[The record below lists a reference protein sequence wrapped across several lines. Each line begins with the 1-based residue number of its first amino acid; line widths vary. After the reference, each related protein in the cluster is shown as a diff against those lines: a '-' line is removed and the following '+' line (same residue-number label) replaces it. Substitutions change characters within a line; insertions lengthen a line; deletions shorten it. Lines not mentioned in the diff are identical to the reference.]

1 MQYFFSKKRIL
12 TALKLHFISTMKT
25 LNSIPATGIKGLKE
39 NWRNDLSAA
48 ISVSLVALPLALGIA
63 VASEV
68 SPMAGVLSAIIGGV
82 VTTFF
87 RGGHLAI
94 NGPAAGLIAVIL
106 GGLVALDGNIN
117 YVLAAIVVSGGIQT
131 ILGFLKMGRFAK
143 LLPSSVLHGILAAI
157 GVIIFTKQIHYALGT
172 TSDSKS
178 IIGTLIDAFYKIPE
192 INPFV
197 FVIALVGILTLVFY
211 KKINTKFI
219 RAIPAPMW
227 VLILSIPFV
236 FIFDFFNGHSI
247 SFLGKSYGVGPELL
261 IDIPEN
267 PLDSI
272 MHPDFGMIGTTAF
285 WLTVLS
291 ITMIASVE
299 TLASAR
305 AVDKLDPYKRTTNLN
320 KDLIGVGLS
329 TMVSGALGGLPI
341 ITVIV
346 RSTVNVNSN
355 AKTKWSNFYHGI
367 FLILFVLIL
376 APILRSVPL
385 AALAAILVH
394 TGFKL
399 ASPKVFKHAYD
410 QGVEQLLFLTATLI
424 ITLFTD
430 LLYGIVGGILVTL
443 FLHMLLA
450 KVGFLRFFKMI
461 YRSGSKVYR
470 LENGTYDVKL
480 KGISNFLYALQ
491 LDTLLEEIPAGSTVR
506 IDMSKTRLVD
516 LSIMENLIDFKRIQD
531 DQGGDV
537 KLIGLENHVSSTSH
551 NRALKIVTGRI
562 KKRITKRQIRLQKMA
577 IANSWS
583 FEREVDWNT
592 SYLRNFHF
600 FDSRPIEMK
609 KNSLQG
615 LDVKNDAHWEIAD
628 IIFDE
633 GALLALE
640 VYQTTVQVI
649 KLPTAIPPFIIDKE
663 GLFDKVFDRVKVF
676 SGAKGDINFKKYTDF
691 SNKFQLS
698 GENEAEIRTF
708 FTNDLLRFLEE
719 NEIHHIESNGEALM
733 IFKYI
738 HVARTDEVKNMLVF
752 ATNLLSHMNLK

>member
-1 MQYFFSKKRIL
+1 MKINNQIP
-12 TALKLHFISTMKT
+12 ST
-25 LNSIPATGIKGLKE
+25 GFKGLKE
-39 NWRNDLSAA
+39 NWRNDISAA
-48 ISVSLVALPLALGIA
+48 LSVSLVALPLALGIA

-117 YVLAAIVVSGGIQT
+117 YVLAAIVISGAIQAL
-131 ILGFLKMGRFAK
+131 LGFLKLGRFAK

-157 GVIIFTKQIHYALGT
+157 GVIIFSKQIHYTLGT
-172 TSDSKS
+172 KSSSDT
-178 IIGTLIDAFYKIPE
+178 IIGTLMDVFYKLPDA
-192 INPFV
+192 NPFV
-197 FVIALVGILTLVFY
+197 FLIALSGILVLVFY
-211 KKINTKFI
+211 KKIKYKFI
-219 RAIPAPMW
+219 RIIPAPMW
-227 VLILSIPFV
+227 VLLLALPFV
-236 FIFDFFNGHSI
+236 FGFDFFNEHSL
-247 SFLGKSYGVGPELL
+247 SFFGKDFSIGPHLL
-261 IDIPEN
+261 IDIPDN
-267 PLDSI
+267 PLESI
-272 MHPDFGMIGTTAF
+272 MHPDFGMINTFPF

-305 AVDKLDPYKRTTNLN
+305 AVDKLDPYRRTTNLN

-329 TMVSGALGGLPI
+329 SMVSGALGGLPI

-376 APILRSVPL
+376 APILRSIPL

-394 TGFKL
+394 TGYKL

-410 QGVEQLLFLTATLI
+410 QGVEQLLFLSSTLL

-430 LLYGIVGGILVTL
+430 LLYGILGGILVTL
-443 FLHMLLA
+443 ALQMLLA
-450 KVGFLRFFKMI
+450 KVGFLHFFKMI
-461 YRSGSKVYR
+461 FKSGSKVYH

-480 KGISNFLYALQ
+480 KGITNFLYSLK
-491 LDTLLEEIPAGSTVR
+491 LDKLLKDIPNGSNVI
-506 IDMSKTRLVD
+506 IDMSQTRLVD
-516 LSIMENLIDFKRIQD
+516 LSIMENIIDFKRIHD
-531 DQGGDV
+531 DFGGEV
-537 KLIGLENHVSSTSH
+537 RLVGLDNHVASTSH

-562 KKRITKRQIRLQKMA
+562 KKRISKRQIRLQKL
-577 IANSWS
+577 ANLNGWS
-583 FEREVDWNT
+583 FQREVDWNT

-609 KNSLQG
+609 SNSLQG
-615 LDVKNDAHWEIAD
+615 LDSENNAQWEIAD
-628 IIFDE
+628 IVFDE

-640 VYQTTVQVI
+640 VYQTTVQI
-649 KLPTAIPPFIIDKE
+649 IRLPTSIPKFIIDKE
-663 GLFDKVFDRVKVF
+663 GLFDKIFNKVKVL
-676 SGAKGDINFKKYTDF
+676 SGASSDINFKKNKDF
-691 SNKFQLS
+691 SNKFLLS
-698 GENEAEIRTF
+698 GEKEEDIREF
-708 FTNDLLRFLEE
+708 FTEDLIQFLEE

-733 IFKYI
+733 IFKYLHI
-738 HVARTDEVKNMLVF
+738 AKTDEVQNMLTF
-752 ATNLLSHMNLK
+752 GLNLLKHMNLKGIS

>member
-1 MQYFFSKKRIL
+1 M
-12 TALKLHFISTMKT
+12 TFIDHVFNHMNTNTTIPST
-25 LNSIPATGIKGLKE
+25 GFKGLKE

-48 ISVSLVALPLALGIA
+48 LSVSLVALPLALGIA

-68 SPMAGVLSAIIGGV
+68 SPMAGILSAIIGGV

-157 GVIIFTKQIHYALGT
+157 GVIIFSKQIHYALGT
-172 TSDSKS
+172 TSDADT
-178 IIGTLIDAFYKIPE
+178 IVGTLVDVFYKLPD
-192 INPFV
+192 INPYV
-197 FVIALVGILTLVFY
+197 FIISLIGVLVLVFY
-211 KKINTKFI
+211 KKIKYKFI
-219 RAIPAPMW
+219 RIIPAPMW
-227 VLILSIPFV
+227 ALLLALPFV
-236 FIFDFFNGHSI
+236 FIFDFFNEHTI
-247 SFLGKSYGVGPELL
+247 SLFGNPYTVGPHLL
-261 IDIPEN
+261 IDIPNN

-272 MHPDFGMIGTTAF
+272 MHPDFGMIGTSAF

-305 AVDKLDPYKRTTNLN
+305 AVDKLDPYRRTTNLN
-320 KDLIGVGLS
+320 KDLVGVGLS

-346 RSTVNVNSN
+346 RSTVNVNSH
-355 AKTKWSNFYHGI
+355 AKTKWSNLYHGI

-376 APILRSVPL
+376 APVLRSVPL

-410 QGVEQLLFLTATLI
+410 QGVEQLLFLSSTLI

-430 LLYGIVGGILVTL
+430 LLYGIIGGILVTL
-443 FLHMLLA
+443 ILHMLLA
-450 KVGFLRFFKMI
+450 KVGFSTFFKKV
-461 YRSGSKVYR
+461 YKSGSKVYH

-480 KGISNFLYALQ
+480 RGVTNFLYALK
-491 LDTLLEEIPAGSTVR
+491 LDKLLKDIPIGSTVR
-506 IDMSKTRLVD
+506 IDLSQTRLVD
-516 LSIMENLIDFKRIQD
+516 LTIMENLIEYKRIQD
-531 DQGGDV
+531 ISGGNV
-537 KLIGLENHVSSTSH
+537 KLIGLDNHVASTSH
-551 NRALKIVTGRI
+551 NRALKIATGRV

-577 IANSWS
+577 NLKGWT
-583 FEREVDWNT
+583 FDREVDWNT
-592 SYLRNFHF
+592 SYLRNFRF

-609 KNSLQG
+609 NNSLQG
-615 LDVKNDAHWEIAD
+615 LDTINNAKWEIAD
-628 IIFDE
+628 IVFDE
-633 GALLALE
+633 GAMLALE
-640 VYQTTVQVI
+640 VYQTTVQIVR
-649 KLPTAIPPFIIDKE
+649 LPTLIPRFIIDKE
-663 GLFDKVFDRVKVF
+663 GLFDKIFDKVKVL
-676 SGAKGDINFKKYTDF
+676 SGSKGDIDFVKFPGF

-698 GENEAEIRTF
+698 GEDEDAIKDF
-708 FTNDLLRFLEE
+708 FTDDLIQFLEE

-733 IFKYI
+733 IFKYLHI
-738 HVARTDEVKNMLVF
+738 ARTNEVENMLTF
-752 ATNLLSHMNLK
+752 SLNLLEHMTLNKNT

>member
-1 MQYFFSKKRIL
+1 MNSN
-12 TALKLHFISTMKT
+12 
-25 LNSIPATGIKGLKE
+25 NSIPATGFKGLKE

-48 ISVSLVALPLALGIA
+48 LSVSLVALPLALGIA

-68 SPMAGVLSAIIGGV
+68 SPMAGILSAIIGGV

-131 ILGFLKMGRFAK
+131 VLGFLKMGRFAK

-157 GVIIFTKQIHYALGT
+157 GVIIFSKQIHYALGT
-172 TSDSKS
+172 KSEATS
-178 IIGTLIDAFYKIPE
+178 IIGTLVDVFYKLPE

-197 FVIALVGILTLVFY
+197 FIISLIGILILVFY
-211 KKINTKFI
+211 KKINLKII
-219 RAIPAPMW
+219 RVIPAPMW
-227 VLILSIPFV
+227 VLLIAIPLV
-236 FIFDFFNGHSI
+236 FGFDFFTEHSI
-247 SFLGKSYGVGPELL
+247 SLFGRSYGVGPELL
-261 IDIPEN
+261 ITIPDN

-272 MHPDFGMIGTTAF
+272 MHPDFGMVGTGAF

-320 KDLIGVGLS
+320 KDLVGVGLS

-376 APILRSVPL
+376 APVLRSVPL

-394 TGFKL
+394 TGYKL
-399 ASPKVFKHAYD
+399 ASPKVFKQAYD
-410 QGVEQLLFLTATLI
+410 QGVEQLLFLSSTLI

-430 LLYGIVGGILVTL
+430 LLYGIIGGILVTL
-443 FLHMLLA
+443 ILHMLLA
-450 KVGFLRFFKMI
+450 KVGFIAFFKKI
-461 YRSGSKVYR
+461 YKSGSKVYK
-470 LENGTYDVKL
+470 LDNGSYDVKL
-480 KGISNFLYALQ
+480 KGIANFLYALQ
-491 LDTLLEEIPAGSTVR
+491 LDKLLKEIPKGSNVQV
-506 IDMSKTRLVD
+506 DMSQTRLVD
-516 LSIMENLIDFKRIQD
+516 LSIMENLIEFKRIHD
-531 DQGGDV
+531 NSGGNV
-537 KLIGLENHVSSTSH
+537 QLLGLDNHVASTSH
-551 NRALKIVTGRI
+551 NRALKIVTGRV
-562 KKRITKRQIRLQKMA
+562 KKRITKRQIRLQKLA
-577 IANSWS
+577 IANGWS

-609 KNSLQG
+609 SNSLQG
-615 LDVKNDAHWEIAD
+615 KDNENNTQWEIAD
-628 IIFDE
+628 IVFDE

-640 VYQTTVQVI
+640 VYQTTVQIVR
-649 KLPTAIPPFIIDKE
+649 LPAPIPKFVIDKE
-663 GLFDKVFDRVKVF
+663 GLFEKLFDRVKVI
-676 SGAKGDINFKKYTDF
+676 SGAKGDINFEKYSGF
-691 SNKFQLS
+691 SGKFQLS
-698 GENEAEIRTF
+698 GEDENAIREF
-708 FTNDLLRFLEE
+708 FNNDLIQFLEQ
-719 NEIHHIESNGEALM
+719 NDTHHIESNGEALM
-733 IFKYI
+733 IFKYLHI
-738 HVARTDEVKNMLVF
+738 ARTDEVKNMLTF
-752 ATNLLSHMNLK
+752 SQNLVSQMRFDSHSEKKIKNY

>member
-1 MQYFFSKKRIL
+1 MNNNSPL
-12 TALKLHFISTMKT
+12 PST
-25 LNSIPATGIKGLKE
+25 GFKGLKE
-39 NWRNDLSAA
+39 NWRGDLSAA

-63 VASEV
+63 VASGV

-117 YVLAAIVVSGGIQT
+117 YVLAAIVISGGIQVV
-131 ILGFLKMGRFAK
+131 LGFLKMGRFAK

-157 GVIIFTKQIHYALGT
+157 GVIIFAKQAHYALGT
-172 TSDSKS
+172 TSSADTT
-178 IIGTLIDAFYKIPE
+178 IGAIVDIFRKLPE
-192 INPFV
+192 VNPFV
-197 FVIALVGILTLVFY
+197 FLVAFIGLLVLVFY
-211 KKINTKFI
+211 KKIKNKLI
-219 RAIPAPMW
+219 QAIPAPMW
-227 VLILSIPFV
+227 VLLLSIPVV
-236 FIFDFFNGHSI
+236 FGFDFFTEHSI
-247 SFLGKSYGVGPELL
+247 SFLGNTYGVGPSLL
-261 IDIPEN
+261 IDIPKN

-272 MHPDFGMIGTTAF
+272 MHPDFGMIATLPF

-291 ITMIASVE
+291 VTTIASVE

-305 AVDKLDPYKRTTNLN
+305 AVDKLDPHKRTTNLN

-376 APILRSVPL
+376 APVLRSIPL

-410 QGVEQLLFLTATLI
+410 QGVEQLLFLSSTLI

-443 FLHMLLA
+443 LLHMLLA
-450 KVGFLRFFKMI
+450 KVGFLPFFRKI
-461 YRSGSKVYR
+461 YKSGSKVYQ
-470 LENGTYDVKL
+470 LENGTYEVKL
-480 KGISNFLYALQ
+480 KGIANFLYALK
-491 LDTLLEEIPAGSTVR
+491 LDKLLENVPLGATVR
-506 IDMSKTRLVD
+506 IDMSQTRLVD
-516 LSIMENLIDFKRIQD
+516 LSIMENLIEFKRIHENS
-531 DQGGDV
+531 GGDV
-537 KLIGLENHVSSTSH
+537 KLMGLDNHVASTSH
-551 NRALKIVTGRI
+551 NRALKIITGRV

-577 IANSWS
+577 ITNGWT
-583 FEREVDWNT
+583 FDKEVDWNT

-609 KNSLQG
+609 TNSLQG
-615 LDVKNDAHWEIAD
+615 VDAVNNTNWEIAD
-628 IIFDE
+628 IVFDE
-633 GALLALE
+633 GALMALE
-640 VYQTTVQVI
+640 VYQTTVQII
-649 KLPTAIPPFIIDKE
+649 KVPVAIPKFIIDKE
-663 GLFDKVFDRVKVF
+663 GFFDKVFSGVTVF
-676 SGAKGDINFKKYTDF
+676 SGGKGDIDFKKYSGF

-698 GENEAEIRTF
+698 GEDEKAVKTF
-708 FTNDLLRFLEE
+708 FKEDLIRFLEN

-733 IFKYI
+733 IFKYL
-738 HVARTDEVKNMLVF
+738 HVARTDEVNSMLSF
-752 ATNLLSHMNLK
+752 ATNLLKQMDLKPVLDK

>member
-1 MQYFFSKKRIL
+1 MNNNSPL
-12 TALKLHFISTMKT
+12 PST
-25 LNSIPATGIKGLKE
+25 GFKGLKE
-39 NWRNDLSAA
+39 NWRGDLSAA

-63 VASEV
+63 VASGV

-117 YVLAAIVVSGGIQT
+117 YVLAAIVISGGIQVV
-131 ILGFLKMGRFAK
+131 LGFLKMGRFAK

-157 GVIIFTKQIHYALGT
+157 GVIIFAKQAHYALGT
-172 TSDSKS
+172 TSSADTT
-178 IIGTLIDAFYKIPE
+178 IGAIVDIFRKLPE
-192 INPFV
+192 VNPFV
-197 FVIALVGILTLVFY
+197 FLVAFIGLLVLVFY
-211 KKINTKFI
+211 KKIKNKLI
-219 RAIPAPMW
+219 QAIPAPMW
-227 VLILSIPFV
+227 VLLLSIPVV
-236 FIFDFFNGHSI
+236 FGFDFFTEHSI
-247 SFLGKSYGVGPELL
+247 SFLGNTYGVGPSLL
-261 IDIPEN
+261 IDIPKN

-272 MHPDFGMIGTTAF
+272 MHPDFGMIATLPF

-291 ITMIASVE
+291 VTTIASVE

-305 AVDKLDPYKRTTNLN
+305 AVDKLDPHKRTTNLN

-376 APILRSVPL
+376 APVLRSIPL

-410 QGVEQLLFLTATLI
+410 QGVEQLLFLSSTLI
-424 ITLFTD
+424 ITLFAD

-443 FLHMLLA
+443 LLHMLLA
-450 KVGFLRFFKMI
+450 KVGFLPFFRKI
-461 YRSGSKVYR
+461 YKSGSKVYQ
-470 LENGTYDVKL
+470 LENGTYEVKL
-480 KGISNFLYALQ
+480 KGIANFLYALK
-491 LDTLLEEIPAGSTVR
+491 LDKLLENVPLGATVR
-506 IDMSKTRLVD
+506 IDMSQTRLVD
-516 LSIMENLIDFKRIQD
+516 LSIMENLIEFKRIHENS
-531 DQGGDV
+531 GGDV
-537 KLIGLENHVSSTSH
+537 KLMGLDNHVASTSH
-551 NRALKIVTGRI
+551 NRALKIITGRV

-577 IANSWS
+577 ITNGWT
-583 FEREVDWNT
+583 FDKEVDWNT

-609 KNSLQG
+609 TNSLQG
-615 LDVKNDAHWEIAD
+615 IDAVNNTNWEIAD
-628 IIFDE
+628 IVFDE
-633 GALLALE
+633 GALMALE
-640 VYQTTVQVI
+640 VYQTTVQII
-649 KLPTAIPPFIIDKE
+649 KVPVAIPKFIIDKE
-663 GLFDKVFDRVKVF
+663 GFFDKVFSGVTVF
-676 SGAKGDINFKKYTDF
+676 SGGKGDIDFKKYSGF

-698 GENEAEIRTF
+698 GEDEKAVKTF
-708 FTNDLLRFLEE
+708 FKEDLIRFLEN

-733 IFKYI
+733 IFKYL
-738 HVARTDEVKNMLVF
+738 HVARTDEVNSMLSF
-752 ATNLLSHMNLK
+752 ATNLLKQMDLKPVLDK

>member
-1 MQYFFSKKRIL
+1 MNNNNIP
-12 TALKLHFISTMKT
+12 ST
-25 LNSIPATGIKGLKE
+25 GFKGLKE
-39 NWRNDLSAA
+39 NWRSDLSAA
-48 ISVSLVALPLALGIA
+48 LSVSLVALPLALGIA

-106 GGLVALDGNIN
+106 GGLVALDRNIN
-117 YVLAAIVVSGGIQT
+117 YVLAAIVVAGSIQT

-157 GVIIFTKQIHYALGT
+157 GVIIFTKQAHFALGT
-172 TSDSKS
+172 TSNADTT
-178 IIGTLIDAFYKIPE
+178 IGTLLDIFYKLPE
-192 INPFV
+192 ANPIV
-197 FVIALVGILTLVFY
+197 FLVALVGILVLVFY
-211 KKINTKFI
+211 KKINNKFI
-219 RAIPAPMW
+219 KMIPAPMW
-227 VLILSIPFV
+227 VLLLALPLV
-236 FIFDFFNGHSI
+236 FGFDFFNEHSI
-247 SFLGKSYGVGPELL
+247 SFFGSSYSVGPELL

-272 MHPDFGMIGTTAF
+272 MHPDFGMIDTLAF

-291 ITMIASVE
+291 ITTIASVE

-346 RSTVNVNSN
+346 RSTVNVNSG

-376 APILRSVPL
+376 APVLRSIPL

-399 ASPKVFKHAYD
+399 ASPKVFKRAYD
-410 QGVEQLLFLTATLI
+410 QGVEQLLFLSSTLI

-443 FLHMLLA
+443 ILHMLLA
-450 KVGFLRFFKMI
+450 KVGFTSFFRKI
-461 YRSGSKVYR
+461 YKSGSKVYR
-470 LENGTYDVKL
+470 LENGTYDIKL
-480 KGISNFLYALQ
+480 KGITNFLYALQ
-491 LDTLLEEIPAGSTVR
+491 LDKLLENIPIGSTIRV
-506 IDMSKTRLVD
+506 DMSQTRLVD
-516 LSIMENLIDFKRIQD
+516 LTIMENLIEFKRMHD
-531 DQGGDV
+531 NNGGDV
-537 KLIGLENHVSSTSH
+537 KLIGLDNHVASTSH
-551 NRALKIVTGRI
+551 NRALKIITGRL
-562 KKRITKRQIRLQKMA
+562 KKRITQRQIRLQKMA
-577 IANSWS
+577 IANGWS
-583 FEREVDWNT
+583 FDREVDWNT

-609 KNSLQG
+609 SNSLQG
-615 LDVKNDAHWEIAD
+615 QDAGNSAHWEIAD
-628 IIFDE
+628 IVFDE

-640 VYQTTVQVI
+640 VYQTTVQVVRM
-649 KLPTAIPPFIIDKE
+649 PYSIPRFIIDKE
-663 GLFDKVFDRVKVF
+663 GLFEKVFNRVKVF
-676 SGAKGDINFKKYTDF
+676 SGAKGDINFKKYAGF
-691 SNKFQLS
+691 SNKFQLR
-698 GENEAEIRTF
+698 GEDEEAIRAF
-708 FTNDLLRFLEE
+708 FTDNLISFLEQ

-733 IFKYI
+733 IFKYLHI
-738 HVARTDEVKNMLVF
+738 ARTDEVQNMLTF
-752 ATNLLSHMNLK
+752 SRNLLGHMTSTGKH

>member
-1 MQYFFSKKRIL
+1 M
-12 TALKLHFISTMKT
+12 ST
-25 LNSIPATGIKGLKE
+25 NNPIPAKGFKGLKE

-48 ISVSLVALPLALGIA
+48 VSVSLVALPLALGIA

-68 SPMAGVLSAIIGGV
+68 TPMAGVLSAIIGGV

-172 TSDSKS
+172 TSDSDS
-178 IIGTLIDAFYKIPE
+178 IIGTLVDVFYKIPE

-197 FVIALVGILTLVFY
+197 FVISLIGVLVLVFY
-211 KKINTKFI
+211 KKVKQKFI
-219 RAIPAPMW
+219 RVIPAPMW
-227 VLILSIPFV
+227 VLVLAVPLV
-236 FIFDFFNGHSI
+236 FGFDFFNEHSI
-247 SFLGKSYGVGPELL
+247 SFLGITYGVGPELL
-261 IDIPEN
+261 IDIPDN

-272 MHPDFGMIGTTAF
+272 MHPDFGMVGTFAF
-285 WLTVLS
+285 WMTVLS

-320 KDLIGVGLS
+320 KDLVGVGLS

-355 AKTKWSNFYHGI
+355 AKTKWSNLYHGI

-376 APILRSVPL
+376 APVLRSVPL

-410 QGVEQLLFLTATLI
+410 QGVEQLLFLSSTLI

-430 LLYGIVGGILVTL
+430 LLYGIIGGILVTL
-443 FLHMLLA
+443 VLHMLLA
-450 KVGFLRFFKMI
+450 KVGFMAFFKKI
-461 YRSGSKVYR
+461 YKSGSKVYH

-480 KGISNFLYALQ
+480 KGISNFLYALK
-491 LDTLLEEIPAGSTVR
+491 LDKLLEDIPIGSTVR
-506 IDMSKTRLVD
+506 IDMAQTRLVD
-516 LSIMENLIDFKRIQD
+516 LSIMENLIEFKRIHENK
-531 DQGGDV
+531 GGEV
-537 KLIGLENHVSSTSH
+537 RLTGLDNHVASTSH
-551 NRALKIVTGRI
+551 NRALKIITGRV
-562 KKRITKRQIRLQKMA
+562 KKRITQRQIRLQKMA
-577 IANSWS
+577 IANHWS

-592 SYLRNFHF
+592 SYLRNFNF
-600 FDSRPIEMK
+600 FDSRPIERK
-609 KNSLQG
+609 NNSLQG
-615 LDVKNDAHWEIAD
+615 IDEENNAQWEISD
-628 IIFDE
+628 IVFDE

-649 KLPTAIPPFIIDKE
+649 RLPSPIPKFIIDKE
-663 GLFDKVFDRVKVF
+663 GLFDKVFEKVKVF
-676 SGAKGDINFKKYTDF
+676 SGKKPDIDF
-691 SNKFQLS
+691 VKHTGFSGKFQLS
-698 GENEAEIRTF
+698 GKDEEGIRAF
-708 FTNDLLRFLEE
+708 FTDDLIKFLEE

-733 IFKYI
+733 IFKYLHI
-738 HVARTDEVKNMLVF
+738 AKTDEVKNMLAF
-752 ATNLLSHMNLK
+752 SHNLLGHMNLKRDS

>member
-1 MQYFFSKKRIL
+1 MN
-12 TALKLHFISTMKT
+12 TNST
-25 LNSIPATGIKGLKE
+25 IPSTGTKGLRE
-39 NWRNDLSAA
+39 NWQNDLSAA
-48 ISVSLVALPLALGIA
+48 LSVSLVALPLALGIA

-117 YVLAAIVVSGGIQT
+117 YVLAAIVVSGGIQI

-157 GVIIFTKQIHYALGT
+157 GVIIFAKQAHYALGT
-172 TSDSKS
+172 TSNADTT
-178 IIGTLIDAFYKIPE
+178 IGTLFDIFYKLPE

-197 FVIALVGILTLVFY
+197 FLISLIGILTLVFY
-211 KKINTKFI
+211 KKIKYKFI
-219 RAIPAPMW
+219 RLIPAPMW
-227 VLILSIPFV
+227 VLLLALPVV
-236 FIFDFFNGHSI
+236 FGFDFFNEHSI
-247 SFLGKSYGVGPELL
+247 SFFSKSYGVGPKLL
-261 IDIPEN
+261 IDIPTN

-272 MHPDFGMIGTTAF
+272 MHPDFGMVGTLAF
-285 WLTVLS
+285 WVTVLS
-291 ITMIASVE
+291 ITTIASVE

-320 KDLIGVGLS
+320 KDLVGVGLS

-355 AKTKWSNFYHGI
+355 AKTKWSNLYHGI

-376 APILRSVPL
+376 APVLRSVPL

-399 ASPKVFKHAYD
+399 ASPKVFKQAYD
-410 QGVEQLLFLTATLI
+410 QGVEQLLFISSTLI

-430 LLYGIVGGILVTL
+430 LLYGIIGGILVTL
-443 FLHMLLA
+443 ILHMLLA
-450 KVGFLRFFKMI
+450 KVGFITFFKKI
-461 YRSGSKVYR
+461 YRSGSKVYK

-480 KGISNFLYALQ
+480 KGITNFLYALQ
-491 LDTLLEEIPAGSTVR
+491 LDKLLKDIPFGSTIR
-506 IDMSKTRLVD
+506 IDLSQSRLVD
-516 LSIMENLIDFKRIQD
+516 LSIMENLIDYKRIHD
-531 DQGGDV
+531 NKGGDV
-537 KLIGLENHVSSTSH
+537 KLVGLDNHVSSTSH
-551 NRALKIVTGRI
+551 NRALKIVTDRV
-562 KKRITKRQIRLQKMA
+562 KKRITQRQIRLQKMA
-577 IANSWS
+577 ISNNWS

-592 SYLRNFHF
+592 SYLRNFSF

-609 KNSLQG
+609 SNSLQG
-615 LDVKNDAHWEIAD
+615 LDKENNAYWEIAD
-628 IIFDE
+628 IVFDE
-633 GALLALE
+633 GAMLALE
-640 VYQTTVQVI
+640 VYQTTVQVVR
-649 KLPTAIPPFIIDKE
+649 LPSPIPRFIIDKE
-663 GLFDKVFDRVKVF
+663 GLFEKIFDRMKVF
-676 SGAKGDINFKKYTDF
+676 SGTKRDIDFVKYTGF
-691 SNKFQLS
+691 SGKFQLS
-698 GENEAEIRTF
+698 GEDEEAIRAF
-708 FTNDLLRFLEE
+708 FTDSLIHFLEE

-733 IFKYI
+733 IFKYLHI
-738 HVARTDEVKNMLVF
+738 ARTDEVQNMLTF
-752 ATNLLSHMNLK
+752 SQNLLKHMTLKN

>member
-1 MQYFFSKKRIL
+1 MD
-12 TALKLHFISTMKT
+12 TNNAT
-25 LNSIPATGIKGLKE
+25 PASGIKGLKE

-48 ISVSLVALPLALGIA
+48 LSVSLVALPLALGIA
-63 VASEV
+63 VASKV

-106 GGLVALDGNIN
+106 GGLVALEGNIN

-131 ILGFLKMGRFAK
+131 IMGFLKMGRFAK

-157 GVIIFTKQIHYALGT
+157 GVIIFAKQAHYALGT
-172 TSDSKS
+172 TSDATSTM
-178 IIGTLIDAFYKIPE
+178 GTLLDIFYKLPDA
-192 INPFV
+192 NPFV
-197 FVIALVGILTLVFY
+197 FLVALIGILVLVFY
-211 KKINTKFI
+211 RKINYKFI
-219 RAIPAPMW
+219 RIIPAPMW
-227 VLILSIPFV
+227 VLLLALPIV
-236 FIFDFFNGHSI
+236 FGFDFFNEHSI
-247 SFLGKSYGVGPELL
+247 SFFGKAYTIGPELL
-261 IDIPEN
+261 IDIPAN

-320 KDLIGVGLS
+320 KDLVGVGLS

-355 AKTKWSNFYHGI
+355 AKTRWSNFYHGI

-376 APILRSVPL
+376 APVLRSVPL

-399 ASPKVFKHAYD
+399 ASPTVFKHAYD
-410 QGVEQLLFLTATLI
+410 QGVEQLLFLCSTLI

-430 LLYGIVGGILVTL
+430 LLYGIVGGILITL
-443 FLHMLLA
+443 VLHMLLA
-450 KVGFLRFFKMI
+450 KVGFIGFFKMI
-461 YRSGSKVYR
+461 YKSGSKVYH

-480 KGISNFLYALQ
+480 KGIANFLYALK
-491 LDTLLEEIPAGSTVR
+491 LDKLLEEIPMGSTVH
-506 IDMSKTRLVD
+506 IDMAHTRLVD
-516 LSIMENLIDFKRIQD
+516 LSIMENMIEFKRIHD
-531 DQGGDV
+531 NNGGNV
-537 KLIGLENHVSSTSH
+537 KLIGLDNHAASTSH
-551 NRALKIVTGRI
+551 NRALKIITGRI
-562 KKRITKRQIRLQKMA
+562 KKRITKRQIRLLRL
-577 IANSWS
+577 ANANGWS
-583 FEREVDWNT
+583 FDREVDWNT

-609 KNSLQG
+609 SNSLQG
-615 LDVKNDAHWEIAD
+615 QDVENNVQWEIAD
-628 IIFDE
+628 IVFDE
-633 GALLALE
+633 GAMLALE
-640 VYQTTVQVI
+640 VYQTTVQIVR
-649 KLPTAIPPFIIDKE
+649 LPSPIPRFIIDKE
-663 GLFDKVFDRVKVF
+663 GLFNKIFNQMKVF
-676 SGAKGDINFKKYTDF
+676 SGGGGDINFVKYAGF
-691 SNKFQLS
+691 SAKFHLS
-698 GENEAEIRTF
+698 GEDENAIRAF
-708 FTNDLLRFLEE
+708 FTEDLIQFLEK

-733 IFKYI
+733 IFKYLHI
-738 HVARTDEVKNMLVF
+738 ARTDEVQNMLTF
-752 ATNLLSHMNLK
+752 SSNLLKHMSLKGGF

>member
-1 MQYFFSKKRIL
+1 
-12 TALKLHFISTMKT
+12 MKT
-25 LNSIPATGIKGLKE
+25 LNSIPATGLKGLKE

-172 TSDSKS
+172 TSEEKT
-178 IIGTLIDAFYKIPE
+178 IVGTLIDAFYKIPE

-197 FVIALVGILTLVFY
+197 FVIALIGILVLVFY
-211 KKINTKFI
+211 KKIKNKVI
-219 RAIPAPMW
+219 RVIPAPMW
-227 VLILSIPFV
+227 VLLLSIPFV
-236 FIFDFFNGHSI
+236 FAFDFFNGHSI
-247 SFLGKSYGVGPELL
+247 SFFGTTYGVGPELL
-261 IDIPEN
+261 IDIPDN

-272 MHPDFGMIGTTAF
+272 MHPDFGMIGTGAF

-320 KDLIGVGLS
+320 KDLVGVGLS

-355 AKTKWSNFYHGI
+355 AKTKWANFYHGL

-376 APILRSVPL
+376 APVLRSVPL

-410 QGVEQLLFLTATLI
+410 QGIEQLLFLSSTLI

-443 FLHMLLA
+443 VLHMLLA

-461 YRSGSKVYR
+461 FKSGSKIYH

-491 LDTLLEEIPAGSTVR
+491 LDKLLEEIP
-506 IDMSKTRLVD
+506 M
-516 LSIMENLIDFKRIQD
+516 
-531 DQGGDV
+531 
-537 KLIGLENHVSSTSH
+537 
-551 NRALKIVTGRI
+551 
-562 KKRITKRQIRLQKMA
+562 
-577 IANSWS
+577 
-583 FEREVDWNT
+583 
-592 SYLRNFHF
+592 
-600 FDSRPIEMK
+600 
-609 KNSLQG
+609 
-615 LDVKNDAHWEIAD
+615 
-628 IIFDE
+628 
-633 GALLALE
+633 
-640 VYQTTVQVI
+640 
-649 KLPTAIPPFIIDKE
+649 
-663 GLFDKVFDRVKVF
+663 
-676 SGAKGDINFKKYTDF
+676 
-691 SNKFQLS
+691 
-698 GENEAEIRTF
+698 
-708 FTNDLLRFLEE
+708 
-719 NEIHHIESNGEALM
+719 
-733 IFKYI
+733 
-738 HVARTDEVKNMLVF
+738 
-752 ATNLLSHMNLK
+752 

>member
-1 MQYFFSKKRIL
+1 MIQ
-12 TALKLHFISTMKT
+12 TNKLMNNSNFIPSTG
-25 LNSIPATGIKGLKE
+25 LKGLKE

-48 ISVSLVALPLALGIA
+48 LSVSLVALPLALGIA

-68 SPMAGVLSAIIGGV
+68 SPMAGLLSAIIGGV

-87 RGGHLAI
+87 RGGHVAV

-117 YVLAAIVVSGGIQT
+117 YVLAAIVISGGIQI
-131 ILGFLKMGRFAK
+131 ILGLLKMGRFAK

-157 GVIIFTKQIHYALGT
+157 GVIIFAKQAHFALGT
-172 TSDSKS
+172 KSNATSTIDT
-178 IIGTLIDAFYKIPE
+178 IIDIFYKLPE
-192 INPFV
+192 LNPFV
-197 FVIALVGILTLVFY
+197 FIVALMGILVLVFY
-211 KKINTKFI
+211 KKINHKFI
-219 RAIPAPMW
+219 RVIPAPMW
-227 VLILSIPFV
+227 VLLLALPIV
-236 FIFDFFNGHSI
+236 FGFDFFHTHGITILGHTYEVS
-247 SFLGKSYGVGPELL
+247 PELL
-261 IDIPEN
+261 ISIPDN

-272 MHPDFGMIGTTAF
+272 MHPDFAMIGTLPF

-320 KDLIGVGLS
+320 KDLVGVGLS

-367 FLILFVLIL
+367 FLILFVVLL
-376 APILRSVPL
+376 APILRSIPL

-410 QGVEQLLFLTATLI
+410 QGVEQLLFLSSTLI
-424 ITLFTD
+424 ITLYTD
-430 LLYGIVGGILVTL
+430 LLYGIGGGILVTL
-443 FLHMLLA
+443 ILHMLLA
-450 KVGFLRFFKMI
+450 KVGVRNFFKMI
-461 YRSGSKVYR
+461 FKSGSKVYQ

-480 KGISNFLYALQ
+480 KGIANFLYALK
-491 LDTLLEEIPAGSTVR
+491 LDKLLEDIPSGSTIR
-506 IDMSKTRLVD
+506 IDMSQTRLVD
-516 LSIMENLIDFKRIQD
+516 LSIMENLIEFKRIHD
-531 DQGGDV
+531 NNGGNV
-537 KLIGLENHVSSTSH
+537 QLVGLDNHISSSSH
-551 NRALKIVTGRI
+551 NRALKVVTGRR

-577 IANSWS
+577 IANHWS
-583 FEREVDWNT
+583 FQRQVDWDT

-609 KNSLQG
+609 SNSLQG
-615 LDVKNDAHWEIAD
+615 IDSENNAHWEIAD
-628 IIFDE
+628 IVFDE
-633 GALLALE
+633 GAMLALE
-640 VYQTTVQVI
+640 VYQTTVQI
-649 KLPTAIPPFIIDKE
+649 IRLPVDIPEFIIDKE
-663 GLFDKVFDRVKVF
+663 GPFDKIFDKVKVF
-676 SGAKGDINFKKYTDF
+676 SGGKGDINFKKYTDF

-698 GENEAEIRTF
+698 GSDEGSIRKF
-708 FTNDLLRFLEE
+708 FTAELIHFLEK
-719 NEIHHIESNGEALM
+719 NDIHHIESNGEALM
-733 IFKYI
+733 IFKYLHI
-738 HVARTDEVKNMLVF
+738 ARTDEVQNMLSF
-752 ATNLLSHMNLK
+752 SNNLLKHMSLK

>member
-1 MQYFFSKKRIL
+1 MN
-12 TALKLHFISTMKT
+12 T
-25 LNSIPATGIKGLKE
+25 NNPIPSSGFKGLKE

-68 SPMAGVLSAIIGGV
+68 TPMAGVLSAIIGGV

-131 ILGFLKMGRFAK
+131 ILGFFNMGRFAK

-157 GVIIFTKQIHYALGT
+157 GVIIFAKQAHYALGT
-172 TSDSKS
+172 TSNADTT
-178 IIGTLIDAFYKIPE
+178 IGTLFDIFYKLPE
-192 INPFV
+192 ANPFV
-197 FVIALVGILTLVFY
+197 FFIALVGIFVLVFY
-211 KKINTKFI
+211 KKFKHRFI
-219 RAIPAPMW
+219 QIIPAPMW
-227 VLILSIPFV
+227 VLLLAIPIV
-236 FIFDFFNGHSI
+236 FAFDFFNEHSI
-247 SFLGKSYGVGPELL
+247 SFFGNIYEVGPKLL
-261 IDIPEN
+261 IDIPDN

-272 MHPDFGMIGTTAF
+272 MHPDFGMVGTLAF

-291 ITMIASVE
+291 ITTIASVE

-305 AVDKLDPYKRTTNLN
+305 AVDKLDPHKRTTNLN
-320 KDLIGVGLS
+320 KDLVGVGLS

-355 AKTKWSNFYHGI
+355 AKTKWSNLYHGI
-367 FLILFVLIL
+367 FLIMFVLIL
-376 APILRSVPL
+376 APVLRSVPL

-399 ASPKVFKHAYD
+399 ASPKVFKQAYD
-410 QGVEQLLFLTATLI
+410 QGVEQLLFLSSTLI

-443 FLHMLLA
+443 ILHMLLA
-450 KVGFLRFFKMI
+450 KVGFLSFFKKI
-461 YRSGSKVYR
+461 YKSGSKVYH
-470 LENGTYDVKL
+470 LENGIYDVKL
-480 KGISNFLYALQ
+480 KGVSNFLYALK
-491 LDTLLEEIPAGSTVR
+491 LDKLLEDIPIGSVVR
-506 IDMSKTRLVD
+506 IDMSQSRLVD
-516 LSIMENLIDFKRIQD
+516 LSIMENLIEFKRIHEKD
-531 DQGGDV
+531 GGDV
-537 KLIGLENHVSSTSH
+537 KLIGLENHVASTSH
-551 NRALKIVTGRI
+551 NRALKIVTGRV
-562 KKRITKRQIRLQKMA
+562 KKRITKRQIRLQKLA
-577 IANSWS
+577 IANGWS

-609 KNSLQG
+609 SNSLQG
-615 LDVKNDAHWEIAD
+615 LDIENNAHWEIAD
-628 IIFDE
+628 IVFDE
-633 GALLALE
+633 GALMALE
-640 VYQTTVQVI
+640 VYQTTVQIVR
-649 KLPTAIPPFIIDKE
+649 LPSPIPRFIIDKE
-663 GLFDKVFDRVKVF
+663 GLFDKIFDRVKVF
-676 SGAKGDINFKKYTDF
+676 SGAKGDINFKKYSGF
-691 SNKFQLS
+691 SGKFQLS
-698 GENEAEIRTF
+698 GEDEGAIRSF
-708 FTNDLLRFLEE
+708 FTHDLIRFLEE
-719 NEIHHIESNGEALM
+719 NETHHIESNGDALM

-738 HVARTDEVKNMLVF
+738 HVARTDEVQNMLSF
-752 ATNLLSHMNLK
+752 SSNLLKHMDLK

>member
-1 MQYFFSKKRIL
+1 
-12 TALKLHFISTMKT
+12 MKT

>member
-1 MQYFFSKKRIL
+1 MNNTSPL
-12 TALKLHFISTMKT
+12 PST
-25 LNSIPATGIKGLKE
+25 GFKGLKE
-39 NWRNDLSAA
+39 NWRGDLSAA

-63 VASEV
+63 VASGV

-117 YVLAAIVVSGGIQT
+117 YVLAAIVVSGGIQV

-157 GVIIFTKQIHYALGT
+157 GVIIFAKQAHYALGT
-172 TSDSKS
+172 TSSAETT
-178 IIGTLIDAFYKIPE
+178 IGAIVDIFRKLPE
-192 INPFV
+192 VNPFV
-197 FVIALVGILTLVFY
+197 FLVAFIGLLVLVFY
-211 KKINTKFI
+211 KKIKNKLVQ
-219 RAIPAPMW
+219 AIPAPMW
-227 VLILSIPFV
+227 VLLLSLPVV
-236 FIFDFFNGHSI
+236 FGFDFFTEHSI
-247 SFLGKSYGVGPELL
+247 SFLGNTYGVGPSLL
-261 IDIPEN
+261 IDIPKN

-272 MHPDFGMIGTTAF
+272 MHPDFGMIATLPF

-291 ITMIASVE
+291 ITTIASVE

-305 AVDKLDPYKRTTNLN
+305 AVDKLDPHKRTTNLN

-376 APILRSVPL
+376 APVLRSIPL

-410 QGVEQLLFLTATLI
+410 QGVEQLLFLSATLI

-443 FLHMLLA
+443 LLHMLLA
-450 KVGFLRFFKMI
+450 KVGFLPFFRKV
-461 YRSGSKVYR
+461 YKSGSKVYH
-470 LENGTYDVKL
+470 LENGTYEVKL
-480 KGISNFLYALQ
+480 KGIANFLYALK
-491 LDTLLEEIPAGSTVR
+491 LDKLLENVPLGSTVR
-506 IDMSKTRLVD
+506 VDMSQTRLVD
-516 LSIMENLIDFKRIQD
+516 LSIMENLIEFKRIHENS
-531 DQGGDV
+531 GGDV
-537 KLIGLENHVSSTSH
+537 KLIGLDNHVASTSH
-551 NRALKIVTGRI
+551 NRALKIITGRV

-577 IANSWS
+577 ITNGWT
-583 FEREVDWNT
+583 FDKEVDWNT

-609 KNSLQG
+609 TNSLQG
-615 LDVKNDAHWEIAD
+615 IDTVNNANWEIAD
-628 IIFDE
+628 IVFDE
-633 GALLALE
+633 GALMALE
-640 VYQTTVQVI
+640 VYQTTVQII
-649 KLPTAIPPFIIDKE
+649 KVPVAIPKFIIDKE
-663 GLFDKVFDRVKVF
+663 GLFDKVFSGVTVF
-676 SGAKGDINFKKYTDF
+676 SGGKGDLDFKKYGGF

-698 GENEAEIRTF
+698 GEDEKAVRTF
-708 FTNDLLRFLEE
+708 FKEDLIRFLEN

-733 IFKYI
+733 IFKYL
-738 HVARTDEVKNMLVF
+738 HVARTDEVDRMLSF
-752 ATNLLSHMNLK
+752 ATNLLKHMDLKPVLDK

>member
-1 MQYFFSKKRIL
+1 MNNN
-12 TALKLHFISTMKT
+12 ST
-25 LNSIPATGIKGLKE
+25 IPANGLKGLKE
-39 NWRNDLSAA
+39 NWRSDLSAA

-68 SPMAGVLSAIIGGV
+68 APMAGILSAIIGGV

-106 GGLVALDGNIN
+106 GGLVALEGNIN
-117 YVLAAIVVSGGIQT
+117 YVLAAIVISGGIQV

-143 LLPSSVLHGILAAI
+143 MLPSSVLHGILAAI
-157 GVIIFTKQIHYALGT
+157 GVIIFAKQAHFALGT
-172 TSDSKS
+172 TSDADTT
-178 IIGTLIDAFYKIPE
+178 IGTLLDVFYKLPE
-192 INPFV
+192 ANPFV
-197 FVIALVGILTLVFY
+197 FSVALVGILVLVFY
-211 KKINTKFI
+211 KKIKRKFI
-219 RAIPAPMW
+219 RIIPAPMW
-227 VLILSIPFV
+227 VLLLALPFV
-236 FIFDFFNGHSI
+236 FGFDFFTEHSI
-247 SFLGKSYGVGPELL
+247 SLFGNTYVVGPELL
-261 IDIPEN
+261 IDIPDN

-272 MHPDFGMIGTTAF
+272 MHPDFGMVATFPF

-320 KDLIGVGLS
+320 KDLVGVGLS

-355 AKTKWSNFYHGI
+355 AKTKWSNLYHGI

-376 APILRSVPL
+376 APVLKSVPL

-410 QGVEQLLFLTATLI
+410 QGVEQLLFLSSTLI

-443 FLHMLLA
+443 ILHMLLA
-450 KVGFLRFFKMI
+450 KAGFLRFFKMI
-461 YRSGSKVYR
+461 YRSGSKVYH

-480 KGISNFLYALQ
+480 KGIANFLYALK
-491 LDTLLEEIPAGSTVR
+491 LDKLLMEIPNGSTVN
-506 IDMSKTRLVD
+506 IDMSQTRLVD
-516 LSIMENLIDFKRIQD
+516 LSIMESLIEFKRIQD
-531 DQGGDV
+531 NDGGDV
-537 KLIGLENHVSSTSH
+537 KLTGLDQHVASSSH

-562 KKRITKRQIRLQKMA
+562 KKRITERQIRLQKLA
-577 IANSWS
+577 ITNGWS
-583 FEREVDWNT
+583 FEPEVDWNT
-592 SYLRNFHF
+592 SYLRNFRF

-609 KNSLQG
+609 SNSLKG
-615 LDVKNDAHWEIAD
+615 LDIENNAHWEIAD
-628 IIFDE
+628 IVFDE
-633 GALLALE
+633 GAMLALE
-640 VYQTTVQVI
+640 VYQTTVQVVR
-649 KLPTAIPPFIIDKE
+649 LPAPVPRFIIDKE
-663 GLFDKVFDRVKVF
+663 GLFDKIFNKVKVL
-676 SGAKGDINFKKYTDF
+676 SGSNGDINFKKHAGF
-691 SNKFQLS
+691 SGKFLLS
-698 GENEAEIRTF
+698 GDNEEAIREF
-708 FTNDLLRFLEE
+708 FTDDLIRFLEE

-733 IFKYI
+733 IFKYLHI
-738 HVARTDEVKNMLVF
+738 ARTDEVKNMLSF
-752 ATNLLSHMNLK
+752 AHNLLKHMKLKELS

>member
-1 MQYFFSKKRIL
+1 
-12 TALKLHFISTMKT
+12 MKT
-25 LNSIPATGIKGLKE
+25 LNSIPASGIKGLKE

-172 TSDSKS
+172 TSNAQT
-178 IIGTLIDAFYKIPE
+178 IVGTLIDAFYKIPE

-197 FVIALVGILTLVFY
+197 FLIALVGILVLVFY

-219 RAIPAPMW
+219 RMIPAPMW
-227 VLILSIPFV
+227 VLILSIPLV
-236 FIFDFFNGHSI
+236 FAFDFFNEHSL
-247 SFLGKSYGVGPELL
+247 SFFGKSYGVGPELL
-261 IDIPEN
+261 IEIPDN

-272 MHPDFGMIGTTAF
+272 MHPDFGMIGTAAF

-367 FLILFVLIL
+367 FLIFFVLIL
-376 APILRSVPL
+376 APVLRSVPL

-410 QGVEQLLFLTATLI
+410 QGVEQLLFLSSTLI

-430 LLYGIVGGILVTL
+430 LLYGIIGGILITL
-443 FLHMLLA
+443 FLHILLA
-450 KVGFLRFFKMI
+450 KVGFSRFFKLI
-461 YRSGSKVYR
+461 YKSGSKVYR
-470 LENGTYDVKL
+470 LENGSYDVKL

-491 LDTLLEEIPAGSTVR
+491 LDKLLEEVPKGATVR

-516 LSIMENLIDFKRIQD
+516 LSIMENLIDFKRIQE

-537 KLIGLENHVSSTSH
+537 KLIGLDNHVSSTSH

-562 KKRITKRQIRLQKMA
+562 KKRITQRQIRLQKMA

-592 SYLRNFHF
+592 SYLRNFRF
-600 FDSRPIEMK
+600 FNSRPIEMK
-609 KNSLQG
+609 MNSLQG
-615 LDVKNDAHWEIAD
+615 LDVKNNAHWEIAD
-628 IIFDE
+628 IVFDE

-640 VYQTTVQVI
+640 VYQTTVQI
-649 KLPTAIPPFIIDKE
+649 IRLPSSIPKFIIDKE

-676 SGAKGDINFKKYTDF
+676 AGAKGDINFKRYADF
-691 SNKFQLS
+691 SSKFQLS
-698 GENEAEIRTF
+698 GENETEIRTF
-708 FTNDLLRFLEE
+708 FTDDLIRFLEE

>member
-1 MQYFFSKKRIL
+1 MNNNSPL
-12 TALKLHFISTMKT
+12 PST
-25 LNSIPATGIKGLKE
+25 GFKGLKE
-39 NWRNDLSAA
+39 NWRGDLSAA

-63 VASEV
+63 VASGV

-117 YVLAAIVVSGGIQT
+117 YVLAAIVISGGIQVV
-131 ILGFLKMGRFAK
+131 LGFLKMGRFAK

-157 GVIIFTKQIHYALGT
+157 GVIIFAKQAHYALGT
-172 TSDSKS
+172 TSSADTT
-178 IIGTLIDAFYKIPE
+178 IGAIVDIFRKLPE
-192 INPFV
+192 VNPFV
-197 FVIALVGILTLVFY
+197 FLVAFIGLLVLVFY
-211 KKINTKFI
+211 KKIKNKLI
-219 RAIPAPMW
+219 QAIPAPMW
-227 VLILSIPFV
+227 VLLLSIPVV
-236 FIFDFFNGHSI
+236 FGFDFFTEHSI
-247 SFLGKSYGVGPELL
+247 SFLGTTYGVGPSLL
-261 IDIPEN
+261 IDIPKN

-272 MHPDFGMIGTTAF
+272 MHPDFGMIATLPF

-291 ITMIASVE
+291 VTTIASVE

-305 AVDKLDPYKRTTNLN
+305 AVDKLDPHKRTTNLN

-376 APILRSVPL
+376 APVLRSIPL

-410 QGVEQLLFLTATLI
+410 QGVEQLLFLSSTLI

-443 FLHMLLA
+443 LLHMLLA
-450 KVGFLRFFKMI
+450 KVGFLPFFRKI
-461 YRSGSKVYR
+461 YKSGSKVYQ
-470 LENGTYDVKL
+470 LENGTYEVKL
-480 KGISNFLYALQ
+480 KGIANFLYALK
-491 LDTLLEEIPAGSTVR
+491 LDKLLENVPLGATVR
-506 IDMSKTRLVD
+506 IDMSQTRLVD
-516 LSIMENLIDFKRIQD
+516 LSIMENLIEFKRIHENS
-531 DQGGDV
+531 GGDV
-537 KLIGLENHVSSTSH
+537 KLMGLDNHVASTSH
-551 NRALKIVTGRI
+551 NRALKIITGRV

-577 IANSWS
+577 ITNGWT
-583 FEREVDWNT
+583 FDKEVDWNT

-609 KNSLQG
+609 TNSLQG
-615 LDVKNDAHWEIAD
+615 IDAVNNTNWEIAD
-628 IIFDE
+628 IVFDE
-633 GALLALE
+633 GALMALE
-640 VYQTTVQVI
+640 VYQTTVQII
-649 KLPTAIPPFIIDKE
+649 KVPVAIPKFIIDKE
-663 GLFDKVFDRVKVF
+663 GFFDKVFSGVTVF
-676 SGAKGDINFKKYTDF
+676 SGGKGDIDFKKYSGF

-698 GENEAEIRTF
+698 GEDEKAVKTF
-708 FTNDLLRFLEE
+708 FKEDLIRFLEN

-733 IFKYI
+733 IFKYL
-738 HVARTDEVKNMLVF
+738 HVARTDEVNSMLSF
-752 ATNLLSHMNLK
+752 ATNLLKQMDLKPVLDK